1 MKLLLEQ
8 ILPIER
14 LGVVGYD
21 SKCSLTHNQATT
33 GSVPWSPSVMTVEAV
48 AATAVAPVLPTAPSS
63 APIPISAAAASQIFF
78 PSDVA
83 VPQPQAVSG
92 SVQFSHHQQQFHSAV
107 SGA

>member
-21 SKCSLTHNQATT
+21 SKCYLTHNQATT

-83 VPQPQAVSG
+83 VPQAVSG